1 MDKETGKLS
10 FDKLFLLSGVYALF
24 YTFCLYRNRMGLTF
38 PVFAL
43 GTAGLFL
50 YYLRLT
56 GRALKKGSALYLAGI
71 LLLGLNVCLTS
82 NEIVILFDK
91 GFIFLLF
98 FMLFLHNLYDDSTWD
113 VSKYILSLCG
123 CVLSAVKFL
132 PRPLKDLGEYLKGRS
147 VKTTSGVVCREA
159 GADTISEAEATSG
172 VVCRESGVEAISEAE
187 TNSGAEATSGVICRE
202 AGAETTSEA
211 EATSGVVCREAGV
224 KATPEVTSLS
234 EVKTTPDLPLL
245 AVILPLLMSSD
256 VIFMDFFENMFDL
269 GIEIDPGAILFMIF
283 AVFVMSYG
291 MLCRF
296 GQPMKYAAAPVT
308 DKRRYSPVIAIT
320 VNLVLLSVY
329 FVYCGI
335 QVIYLFMRQGTLP
348 EGYTY
353 SSYAHEGFFQLVFV
367 CLINILI
374 VLLCRKYSADNL
386 ALKCILCLISA
397 CTYVLIASAAYR
409 MFLYIGVYKLTF
421 LRLYVLWALAV
432 MAVVMAGIIVY
443 LFRPGMPF
451 ARFAACVLV
460 SLWMIFAY
468 AKPDYLIAAYNIQ
481 YHDDDSY
488 IMRLSFDAV
497 PAIEKYDKSGELL
510 TDYFKYGDYPYYES
524 TRAGG
529 ALQGR
534 KVSLRKWNYSL
545 HRTYRIY
552 EAHREELERN
562 DLDLN
567 DLDLWGSL
575 SPAGV
580 N

>member
-56 GRALKKGSALYLAGI
+56 GRALKLAGI

-123 CVLSAVKFL
+123 CVLSSVKFL
-132 PRPLKDLGEYLKGRS
+132 PRPLKDLGEYLKGRGVKTTS
-147 VKTTSGVVCREA
+147 VKTTSGVVCRES

-172 VVCRESGVEAISEAE
+172 VVCREAE
-187 TNSGAEATSGVICRE
+187 
-202 AGAETTSEA
+202 
-211 EATSGVVCREAGV
+211 V

-234 EVKTTPDLPLL
+234 EVKTTPEVTSHTALYILIGLGISLPLL

-409 MFLYIGVYKLTF
+409 MFLYIDVYKLTF

-562 DLDLN
+562 DLDL
-567 DLDLWGSL
+567 WG
-575 SPAGV
+575 
-580 N
+580 

>member
-10 FDKLFLLSGVYALF
+10 FDKLFLLSSVYALF

-113 VSKYILSLCG
+113 VSKYILSLFG

-132 PRPLKDLGEYLKGRS
+132 PRPLKDLGEYLKGRGA
-147 VKTTSGVVCREA
+147 KTTSGVVCRE
-159 GADTISEAEATSG
+159 TG
-172 VVCRESGVEAISEAE
+172 V
-187 TNSGAEATSGVICRE
+187 EATSGVICRE
-202 AGAETTSEA
+202 AGTEMTSGVV
-211 EATSGVVCREAGV
+211 ATSGVVCPQLGST
-224 KATPEVTSLS
+224 KEVAPHTALYVLIGLGIS
-234 EVKTTPDLPLL
+234 LPLL

-269 GIEIDPGAILFMIF
+269 GIEIDPGAILFMMF
-283 AVFVMSYG
+283 AVFMVSYG

-409 MFLYIGVYKLTF
+409 MFLYIDVYKLTF
-421 LRLYVLWALAV
+421 LRLYVLWALVV

-460 SLWMIFAY
+460 SLWIVFAY

-534 KVSLRKWNYSL
+534 KASLRKWNYSL

-552 EAHREELERN
+552 EAHREDLEKN
-562 DLDLN
+562 
-567 DLDLWGSL
+567 DLWGSL
-575 SPAGV
+575 FPAGV

>member
-159 GADTISEAEATSG
+159 E
-172 VVCRESGVEAISEAE
+172 
-187 TNSGAEATSGVICRE
+187 
-202 AGAETTSEA
+202 
-211 EATSGVVCREAGV
+211 V
-224 KATPEVTSLS
+224 KATPEVTSLA
-234 EVKTTPDLPLL
+234 EVKTTPEVTSHTEVAPHTALYILIGLGISLPLL

-497 PAIEKYDKSGELL
+497 LAIEKYDKSGELL

-524 TRAGG
+524 TRVGG

-575 SPAGV
+575 SPVGV